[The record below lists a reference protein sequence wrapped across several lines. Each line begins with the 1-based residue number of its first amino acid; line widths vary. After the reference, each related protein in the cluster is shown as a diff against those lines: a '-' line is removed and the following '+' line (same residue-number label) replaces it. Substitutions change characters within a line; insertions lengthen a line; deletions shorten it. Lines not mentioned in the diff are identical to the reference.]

1 MTLNVIRGNLF
12 QIDNLIGTIL
22 NVEFSL
28 YDISTGINW
37 IIKLSTTLQLFE
49 YLN

>member
-28 YDISTGINW
+28 YDIRYRLELIE
-37 IIKLSTTLQLFE
+37 L
-49 YLN
+49 